1 MTARDALAATAFV
14 AAFLGLLVV
23 TIAKALVATA

>member
-1 MTARDALAATAFV
+1 MTARDVLAATAFV
-14 AAFLGLLVV
+14 ASLLGLLVV